1 MGWHMKKTKNI
12 YKKAILADSKLIE
25 EFNKKHFCFMNCSL
39 QLNNINNCSLE
50 ITNLSNYKNISIPII
65 IKCAFDGT
73 DYSFYEFVTGEE
85 YHRINSRSALLKGEK
100 GNIVLILS
108 DTPAYNNTLVALL
121 EEMNDEEKA
130 AYIYGM
136 GQLPVVFKNMQV
148 YKEIPT
154 SKDNQDTSDEYLD
167 SFVKKFKQN

>member
-25 EFNKKHFCFMNCSL
+25 EFNKSDLSFFKDCGII
-39 QLNNINNCSLE
+39 LNNYSVEIIN
-50 ITNLSNYKNISIPII
+50 TKTHNIIRIPLI

-85 YHRINSRSALLKGEK
+85 YHRINSRSTLLKGEE
-100 GNIVLILS
+100 GNIKLMLS
-108 DTPAYNNTLVALL
+108 DSPVYNNTLVAIL
-121 EEMNDEEKA
+121 EEMNEDEKA

-136 GQLPVVFKNMQV
+136 EQLPVVSKNMQV

-154 SKDNQDTSDEYLD
+154 QKDNQDTSEEYLD